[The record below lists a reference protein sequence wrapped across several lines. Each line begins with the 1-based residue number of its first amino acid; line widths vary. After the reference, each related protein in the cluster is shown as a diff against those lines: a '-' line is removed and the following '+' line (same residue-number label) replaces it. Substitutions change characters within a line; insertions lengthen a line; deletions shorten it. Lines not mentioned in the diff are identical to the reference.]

1 MRKTESHAQGPMTL
15 SGAPVGSRPSLLLT
29 QLLSA
34 PLPLGIIMNSK
45 GPKILCLVEQPSLH
59 ETPCQSHWAI
69 GAENRCSPPHTAL
82 LLQASERRPVCHEA
96 VLEGWLGMQQEPK
109 RSSPRG

>member
-1 MRKTESHAQGPMTL
+1 MTL

-69 GAENRCSPPHTAL
+69 GAENRCSPPT
-82 LLQASERRPVCHEA
+82 QPYFSKPVREDQC
-96 VLEGWLGMQQEPK
+96 VMRLCWRDG
-109 RSSPRG
+109 